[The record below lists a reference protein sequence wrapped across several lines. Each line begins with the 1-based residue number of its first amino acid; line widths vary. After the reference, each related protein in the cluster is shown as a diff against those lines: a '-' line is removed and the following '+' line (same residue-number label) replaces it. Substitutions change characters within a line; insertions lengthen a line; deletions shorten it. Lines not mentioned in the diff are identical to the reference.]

1 MKNCEEISARFAAP
15 AGFPDELDERRIV
28 EHLAGCEDCQQA
40 LRAAEALRAE
50 QAANV
55 PPASSDAILRILR
68 AAHSD
73 VLARRRPMGAFWGGL
88 GVGAAAVATAALLL
102 YSPIAQQPGDAANN
116 VPVVTLAI
124 MEPQDISI
132 AINSPE
138 SMQGAEMHVMLR
150 GAIDLAGYEG
160 QRDLTWPVDLER
172 GVNELTLP
180 VIATGT
186 RGGRMVVE
194 VRFGDKRKTFE
205 VDVLAAA
212 PVGGAV

>member
-1 MKNCEEISARFAAP
+1 MTNCEEISARLAATAEFADA
-15 AGFPDELDERRIV
+15 LDERRNI
-28 EHLAGCEDCQQA
+28 EHLASCEDCQKA
-40 LRAAEALRAE
+40 LLATEALRAE
-50 QAANV
+50 RFGNV
-55 PPASSDAILRILR
+55 PPASSDAILRLLHAVQTDAR
-68 AAHSD
+68 ARQKP
-73 VLARRRPMGAFWGGL
+73 VRAFWSGL
-88 GVGAAAVATAALLL
+88 GVGAAAVTAVALLVF
-102 YSPIAQQPGDAANN
+102 SPIAKQPVDTRHS

-124 MEPQDISI
+124 LEPQDISI

-138 SMQGAEMHVMLR
+138 TMQGAEMHVMLR

-194 VRFGDKRKTFE
+194 VRFGDKRKTFQ
-205 VDVLAAA
+205 VDVQAAA
-212 PVGGAV
+212 PFGGEV

>member
-1 MKNCEEISARFAAP
+1 MTNCEEISARLAAT
-15 AGFPDELDERRIV
+15 AEFSDALDERRNS
-28 EHLAGCEDCQQA
+28 EHLAGCKDCQQA
-40 LRAAEALRAE
+40 LLATAALRAE
-50 QAANV
+50 RFGNV
-55 PPASSDAILRILR
+55 PPASSAAILRLLHAVR
-68 AAHSD
+68 AN
-73 VLARRRPMGAFWGGL
+73 ARARQKPVRAFWGGL
-88 GVGAAAVATAALLL
+88 GVGAAAVTAVALLL
-102 YSPIAQQPGDAANN
+102 SLPVAEPPGDAGNT

-132 AINSPE
+132 AINAPE
-138 SMQGAEMHVMLR
+138 SMQGVEMHVMLR

-194 VRFGDKRKTFE
+194 VRFGDKRKTFQ
-205 VDVLAAA
+205 VYVQAAA
-212 PVGGAV
+212 PVGGEV

>member
-1 MKNCEEISARFAAP
+1 MTNCEEISARLAATAEFADAL
-15 AGFPDELDERRIV
+15 EERRNV
-28 EHLAGCEDCQQA
+28 EHLAGCKDCQQA
-40 LRAAEALRAE
+40 FLATAALRAE
-50 QAANV
+50 RLGNV
-55 PPASSDAILRILR
+55 PPASSDAILRLLQAVQTDAR
-68 AAHSD
+68 ARQKP
-73 VLARRRPMGAFWGGL
+73 VRAFWSGL
-88 GVGAAAVATAALLL
+88 GVGAAAVTAVALLL
-102 YSPIAQQPGDAANN
+102 SLPVAEPPGDAGNT

-138 SMQGAEMHVMLR
+138 TMQGAEMHVMLR

-194 VRFGDKRKTFE
+194 VRFGDKRKTFQ
-205 VDVLAAA
+205 VDVQAAA
-212 PVGGAV
+212 PVGGEA